1 MKKIAFQHKE
11 PLSLKTVLGDSL
23 SMNKLKSTI
32 PEHVAPIEIFV
43 VS

>member
-11 PLSLKTVLGDSL
+11 TLSLRTVLGVSL
-23 SMNKLKSTI
+23 SVYKLKSTI